1 MSKYDPLRHH
11 LFKAQGNRWVASFSD
26 IEAVLGF
33 RLPDS
38 ARKYPAWWANESG
51 NGNHSHARAWLN
63 TGWKTAELDLSRD
76 QVTFAR
82 DTAV

>member
-38 ARKYPAWWANESG
+38 ARK
-51 NGNHSHARAWLN
+51 
-63 TGWKTAELDLSRD
+63 
-76 QVTFAR
+76 
-82 DTAV
+82 